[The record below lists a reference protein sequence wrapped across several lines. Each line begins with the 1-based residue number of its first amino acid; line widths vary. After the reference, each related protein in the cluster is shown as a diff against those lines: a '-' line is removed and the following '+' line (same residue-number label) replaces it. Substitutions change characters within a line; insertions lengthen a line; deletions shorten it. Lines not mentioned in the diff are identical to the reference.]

1 VRVVGEDDV
10 GADEDV
16 VLDGHELE
24 KAAAVDAHAA
34 ADAVTELE
42 DGVGADADVVA
53 DLVVL
58 ADAGALAGLQASAE
72 GAPGVDGGERPYD
85 DGAGAD
91 GDDAGIRGR
100 PDRLVRPS
108 DHLGTD
114 LLAAL
119 ESSGAVPCGDERV
132 ESLLE
137 VGARDHGADDLELD
151 RPQRRVNVVGRRQ
164 RIRDVDAVRL
174 DRLRR
179 RGVRLRRHDEESIGA
194 SGGHDDDQQHEP
206 LTPPDD
212 EVVPQGA
219 AFCSVHTRHH
229 VAVIVAHGIRHD

>member
-1 VRVVGEDDV
+1 MVVKGRMT
-10 GADEDV
+10 AP
-16 VLDGHELE
+16 
-24 KAAAVDAHAA
+24 APM
-34 ADAVTELE
+34 
-42 DGVGADADVVA
+42 
-53 DLVVL
+53 
-58 ADAGALAGLQASAE
+58 AS
-72 GAPGVDGGERPYD
+72 GRSPSPAPR
-85 DGAGAD
+85 GAD

-194 SGGHDDDQQHEP
+194 AGGHVDEERHEP
-206 LTPPDD
+206 LAPLDD
-212 EVVPQGA
+212 
-219 AFCSVHTRHH
+219 
-229 VAVIVAHGIRHD
+229 